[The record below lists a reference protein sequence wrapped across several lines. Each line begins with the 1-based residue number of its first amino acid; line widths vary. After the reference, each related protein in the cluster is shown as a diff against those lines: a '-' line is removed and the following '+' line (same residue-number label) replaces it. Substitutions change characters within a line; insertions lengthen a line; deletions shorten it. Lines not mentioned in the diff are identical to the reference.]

1 VGGRGAVPQSSDRDA
16 VSQSPRTAIR
26 EWRSVLPAALAF
38 AACMA
43 LGGMLERVPV
53 STGDDASARLFD
65 NVGR

>member
-1 VGGRGAVPQSSDRDA
+1 
-16 VSQSPRTAIR
+16 
-26 EWRSVLPAALAF
+26 VLPAALAF